1 MFSYSFGWIKKMR
14 EYRDPASVEAFP
26 TILGAL
32 EAAEEWL
39 PYAVNDLGYVE
50 MVIIRDE
57 NGRILFTVAI
67 EDLEDAWQREYHKTV
82 EYRQSQYRRYRN
94 RLDEVLRKKNPTL
107 EELKEVAPLKRA
119 CKKLEREI
127 AQAWDNEN

>member
-1 MFSYSFGWIKKMR
+1 MNNPPSDKKQQEAGNMR
-14 EYRDPASVEAFP
+14 QKQA
-26 TILGAL
+26 
-32 EAAEEWL
+32 
-39 PYAVNDLGYVE
+39 
-50 MVIIRDE
+50 M
-57 NGRILFTVAI
+57 
-67 EDLEDAWQREYHKTV
+67 
-82 EYRQSQYRRYRN
+82 YRRYRN